1 MVELSIEKKIREL
14 RKKKYSEKV
23 ALTIDEIYERLKKK
37 GEIKEPTYEVVSF
50 ANLEPFLEGGKHG
63 LIAGQTGKG
72 KTNLQIFIEGELLD
86 RGFKVIHRDDG
97 GEAYV
102 YNMPRTE
109 TILWIPK
116 MEKWKYDLIFPKDIN
131 PDYDYRFFGLKD
143 YQIDQMIEEIY
154 KSDYPYHVILYHFFD
169 REPKFE
175 SLFMS
180 KFLMG
185 FIWYVKR
192 LPTWEKS
199 KLFLSCDQL
208 NDILNPHYARG
219 ETSIRDAIHNLEYG
233 LQNLRKHKVS
243 LLISTHRFMD
253 ITKSSRFNFSYY
265 FIKKMKV
272 YEIWDWLSKELIDIP
287 TPLFTFIVHH
297 IKEMK
302 PNQLIFFDEDG
313 NYDIRTNPCVEI
325 FEFHR
330 DQIEG
335 KIEYLSKDKDY
346 DDIDLQVLLGRLAG
360 IPLRKLAEEI
370 NVPHTTLFYREKKL
384 LENPIIQEMY
394 AKLQVAIKEAKRQ
407 ERLKALLEAY
417 G

>member
-1 MVELSIEKKIREL
+1 MVELEIEKKIREL
-14 RKKKYSEKV
+14 RKKRFSNKV
-23 ALTIDEIYERLKKK
+23 VLTIDEIHERLKRK
-37 GEIKEPTYEVVSF
+37 GEIKEPTYEVVSY
-50 ANLEPFLEGGKHG
+50 ADIKPFLEGGKHG

-72 KTNLQIFIEGELLD
+72 KTNLQIHIEGELLD

-116 MEKWKYDLIFPKDIN
+116 IKHWKYDLIFPKGIN
-131 PDYDYRFFGLKD
+131 PDYDFRFFGLKD

-154 KSDYPYHVILYHFFD
+154 TSSEPYHVILFHFFD
-169 REPKFE
+169 REPKQE

-185 FIWYVKR
+185 LIWFVKR
-192 LPTWEKS
+192 LPTWEKN
-199 KLFLSCDQL
+199 KMFLSCDQL
-208 NDILNPHYARG
+208 NDILNPSYARG
-219 ETSIRDAIHNLEYG
+219 EPIVREAIHNLEYS

-272 YEIWDWLSKELIDIP
+272 YEIWDWLNKELIDIP

-297 IKEMK
+297 IKEIK
-302 PNQLIFFDEDG
+302 PNQIIFFDEDG
-313 NYDIRTNPCVEI
+313 NYDIRTNPCMEI
-325 FEFHR
+325 FDFAR
-330 DQIEG
+330 DAIEG
-335 KIEYLSKDKDY
+335 KIEHPSKEKEYDK
-346 DDIDLQVLLGRLAG
+346 IDLQVLLGRLAG
-360 IPLRKLAEEI
+360 IPLRKLAQEI
-370 NVPHTTLFYREKKL
+370 GVPHTTLFYRHQRL
-384 LENPIIQEMY
+384 LEDPTIQELY
-394 AKLQVAIKEAKRQ
+394 GKLQVAIKEAKRQ

-417 G
+417 A